1 VGWLAEVLARGE
13 RQPEVPVVVPHGL
26 CLEEVGY
33 PADDQLADRALATR
47 RRRTPPAAG
56 S

>member
-1 VGWLAEVLARGE
+1 
-13 RQPEVPVVVPHGL
+13 VVAAHGL

-33 PADDQLADRALATR
+33 PAPGELAARAAATR
-47 RRRTPPAAG
+47 IVRTL